1 MQLATKSSP
10 TQIFSPRGA
19 RAHCYYDNHGRGADA
34 ACWHWQ
40 AGVSVWQLSRHAVFL
55 GHATTRQGSHHLR
68 ASHLKV
74 GHRPCAGA
82 AAGFICGLLGVI
94 TGHLRCG
101 TTEAPDHAHLLPAC
115 YARDIVP
122 VVCLAFVVAC
132 ALALAR
138 RPAAAQV
145 MRPFV
150 TDFGRL
156 AGCVASPSPA
166 RRCCCC
172 RRRCCCSSWCWC
184 YACVI
189 LCVRD
194 LVRARTRYDER

>member
-1 MQLATKSSP
+1 MIITGGVQMQHVGTGRQVYLSGSCPDMQCSWGMPPLGKDP
-10 TQIFSPRGA
+10 TTSALHTLKWVTG
-19 RAHCYYDNHGRGADA
+19 RAQVLR
-34 ACWHWQ
+34 
-40 AGVSVWQLSRHAVFL
+40 
-55 GHATTRQGSHHLR
+55 R
-68 ASHLKV
+68 ASS
-74 GHRPCAGA
+74 A
-82 AAGFICGLLGVI
+82 ASSGVI

-101 TTEAPDHAHLLPAC
+101 TPEAPDHAHLLPAC